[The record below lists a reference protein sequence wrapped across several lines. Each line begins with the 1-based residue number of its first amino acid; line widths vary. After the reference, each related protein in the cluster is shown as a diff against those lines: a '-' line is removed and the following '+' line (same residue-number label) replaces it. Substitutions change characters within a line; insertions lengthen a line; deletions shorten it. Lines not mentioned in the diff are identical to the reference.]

1 MTENEIAH
9 YNKHFHV
16 RRVSSKCCGNCK
28 HFERHDYVSG
38 CLNETQRDFD
48 VQDYGRRED
57 PWYLPK
63 DYGAWG
69 DGINVDESYVCDLW
83 EKKDDNN
90 KNNNKTVDVTTSGN
104 RQSRSRSRVQS

>member
-9 YNKHFHV
+9 YKKHFHV
-16 RRVSSKCCGNCK
+16 RRVGRKCCGNCR
-28 HFERHDYVSG
+28 HFERNGPVTG

-48 VQDYGRRED
+48 AQDYGRRED

-69 DGINVDESYVCDLW
+69 DGIYVDESYVCDLW
-83 EKKDDNN
+83 EKRDDNN
-90 KNNNKTVDVTTSGN
+90 KDDSKAVDVDAKID
-104 RQSRSRSRVQS
+104 RQPRPRG